1 MPGPSC
7 AATARPRSCQRL
19 ERKPLQGRG
28 VVVTRPAGQ
37 AERLAALV
45 SAAGGRPIVFAA
57 IEIERLPERPL
68 PPLEEFELVVFVSP
82 TAVDCGFERI
92 RHSNVRLAAVGSGT
106 RRTLQ
111 ALGERDVIAPEDGAD
126 SEALLALPELHDVAG
141 KRILIVRGEGGREL
155 LGDTRAARGA
165 RTEYLECYRRVLP
178 HADPAPL
185 IAAWDRGEVDAL
197 TVSSSASLD
206 NLITLLGVPRLAA
219 KPIFVNHPRVA
230 ERARDAGIPELI
242 VAGPG
247 DEETAEALVAYFGS
261 RRMEDRQQD
270 RQPQEQAPENPRP
283 RRARTSWLLLIA
295 IVLVA
300 ALATV
305 FWLDARQRIGATQQE
320 LARRLRD
327 IEGDAREAR
336 SVARQSEDGQRETR
350 AKLGQLEARLAESQ
364 SQQLALEALYQELS
378 RNRDEWQLAEIE
390 QVLAIA
396 SQQLQLA
403 GNVRA
408 ALLALQL
415 AEQRLARA
423 DRPQFVPIRRALARD
438 IDRLKT
444 VPTLDLAGM
453 SMRIDTLAAQVD
465 ALPLAFDERGERDPP
480 AKQAAAADE
489 RGFWSRLAAE
499 VWNEL
504 RQLVV
509 VRQVGNAEP
518 PLLPPSQA
526 YFVRENLRLRL
537 LNARLSLLA
546 RDESGYREDLR
557 TAQRWIQRYFDPR
570 SKQTAEALNQL
581 RQLSS
586 GTVSFELPNI
596 TESLEAVR
604 GYKARRERQPG

>member
-1 MPGPSC
+1 
-7 AATARPRSCQRL
+7 
-19 ERKPLQGRG
+19 
-28 VVVTRPAGQ
+28 VVTRPAGQ

-45 SAAGGRPIVFAA
+45 SAAGGRPLVFPA

-68 PPLEEFELVVFVSP
+68 PSLEELDLAVFVSP
-82 TAVDCGFERI
+82 TAVDCAFERI
-92 RHSNVRLAAVGSGT
+92 RHAGIALAAVGSGT
-106 RRTLQ
+106 RRALQ
-111 ALGERDVIAPEDGAD
+111 AAGARRVLAPEDGAD

-141 KRILIVRGEGGREL
+141 KRVLIVRGEGGREL
-155 LGDTRAARGA
+155 LAETLAARGA

-178 HADPAPL
+178 HGDVAPL
-185 IAAWDRGEVDAL
+185 LAAWDRGEVDAV

-219 KPIFVNHPRVA
+219 KPVFVNHARVA
-230 ERARDAGIPELI
+230 GRGREAGISELI
-242 VAGPG
+242 VAGSG
-247 DEETAEALVAYFGS
+247 DEETVEALVAYFGS
-261 RRMEDRQQD
+261 RGMEDRPED
-270 RQPQEQAPENPRP
+270 KSEHAREHGAPAELAPEQPRQ
-283 RRARTSWLLLIA
+283 RRSRTSWLLLCA
-295 IVLVA
+295 IILAA

-305 FWLDARQRIGATQQE
+305 FWLDARQRIDATQQE
-320 LARRLRD
+320 VARRLRD
-327 IEGDAREAR
+327 IEADAREAR
-336 SVARQSEDGQRETR
+336 SVARQSEEAQRETR
-350 AKLGQLEARLAESQ
+350 TKLAQLEARLAESQ

-444 VPTLDLAGM
+444 LPTLDLAGM
-453 SMRIDTLAAQVD
+453 TMRIDNLAAQVD
-465 ALPLAFDERGERDPP
+465 KLPLAFDERAEPGPP
-480 AKQAAAADE
+480 AKDATAADG
-489 RGFWSRLAAE
+489 RGFWSRLSSE
-499 VWNEL
+499 VWSEL

-546 RDESGYREDLR
+546 RDEAGYREDLR
-557 TAQRWIQRYFDPR
+557 LAQRWIQRYFDPR
-570 SKQTAEALNQL
+570 SKQTADALNQL
-581 RQLSS
+581 KQLSS
-586 GTVSFELPNI
+586 STVSFELPSIN
-596 TESLEAVR
+596 ESLEAVR
-604 GYKARRERQPG
+604 GYKSRRERQPG